1 MPIYLKFGPNKLSH
15 KIQINECYLF
25 GYAPG
30 VLRFGTGQYQTWTT
44 GLEQTVRVVRL
55 EGPGLQACP
64 YQPQQFFI
72 LPRST

>member
-30 VLRFGTGQYQTWTT
+30 EYGES
-44 GLEQTVRVVRL
+44 LEIIFATIQVH
-55 EGPGLQACP
+55 A
-64 YQPQQFFI
+64 QFTDYRI
-72 LPRST
+72 LVMEESCIATSST